1 MTQRLPK
8 EQIFF
13 NTVAFAFCFA
23 MWVMLGPS
31 SATIAEDLDIPLAAA
46 KGLKATPILLGS
58 IARVPVGTLADRLG
72 ARFVFPAMILVSAVG
87 TLGLSFSQDATDL
100 AIGALLMGLVG
111 TSFAVG
117 VQSVSSWTPLD
128 KRGFALGI
136 FGAGNVG
143 TAMTTLGMPFLLSE
157 FGWRSTFRIY
167 ALALIAV
174 AALYFA
180 LMRNAPRIDA
190 APTFRALLAPLKDTR
205 AWRFGVYYMATFG
218 VFVATTLLI
227 TDIYV
232 DAFGLSLTNAGIIAT
247 TFTFT
252 ASLARIPGGRWAD
265 IHGARRVLKVSL
277 FTIAACLLP
286 VSMRLP
292 LLATATLLFIAAIA
306 MGAGM
311 AATYRYIPDF
321 YPSQV
326 GAVGGIV
333 GALGGLGGF
342 ILPRYLCA
350 PTEALLGFSQAQV
363 LPIAGFAVAALVAQS
378 LAVRDEGQT
387 LLAASRTD
395 TSCER
400 PVSS

>member
-13 NTVAFAFCFA
+13 NTVAFALCFA

-31 SATIAEDLDIPLAAA
+31 SATIAEDLDIPLATA
-46 KGLKATPILLGS
+46 KRLKAAPILLGS
-58 IARVPVGTLADRLG
+58 IVRVPVGILADRLG
-72 ARFVFPAMILVSAVG
+72 ARFVFPAVILVSALG
-87 TLGLSFSQDATDL
+87 TLGLSFSQDATEL
-100 AIGALLMGLVG
+100 AISALLMGLVG

-117 VQSVSSWTPLD
+117 VQSVSSWTPPD

-143 TAMTTLGMPFLLSE
+143 TAMTTFGMPFLLAE

-167 ALALIAV
+167 AFALIAV
-174 AALYFA
+174 AVLYFA
-180 LMRNAPRIDA
+180 LMRNAPRQGA

-218 VFVATTLLI
+218 VFVATTLLV

-232 DAFGLSLTNAGIIAT
+232 DGFGLSLTNAGIIAT

-252 ASLARIPGGRWAD
+252 ASLARIPGGKWAD
-265 IHGARRVLKVSL
+265 THGARRVLMVSL
-277 FTIAACLLP
+277 LTIATCLLP

-292 LLATATLLFIAAIA
+292 LFVTATLIFIAAIA

-321 YPSQV
+321 YPSEV

-342 ILPRYLCA
+342 ILPRYFCA
-350 PTEALLGFSQAQV
+350 PTEALFGFSQAQV
-363 LPIAGFAVAALVAQS
+363 LPIAGFAAAALVVQLFA
-378 LAVRDEGQT
+378 ARDEGQT
-387 LLAASRTD
+387 LPATDASGTALN
-395 TSCER
+395 
-400 PVSS
+400 V